1 MKLAHR
7 QIDKLTHILCIETST
22 TVCSV
27 CVTADDKVLAHKEIN
42 NGFSHAE
49 NLHLFIEDVLKEA
62 QLSIKQINAIAVSKG
77 PGSYTGLRIG
87 VSAAKGLCYALQI
100 PLISIDTLQ
109 SMAYEVNSKFKIQ
122 NSEILYC
129 PMLDARRMEVYC
141 AVYDKNLEAVLAVN
155 ALVLDEKSI
164 EVFNLTKPIY
174 FFGDGMPKAKE
185 LLQNIK
191 NAFFIEKI
199 FPSAE
204 SMATLAFTKF
214 SQKQFEDVAYFEPF
228 YLKEFFTNA
237 K

>member
-1 MKLAHR
+1 MN
-7 QIDKLTHILCIETST
+7 HILCIETST

-27 CVTADDKVLAHKEIN
+27 CVTADDKILSHKEIN

-49 NLHLFIEDVLKEA
+49 NLHVFIEDILKEA
-62 QLSIKQINAIAVSKG
+62 NLSIKQINAVAVSKG

-109 SMAYEVNSKFKIQ
+109 SMAYAVSHSK
-122 NSEILYC
+122 NENALYC

-141 AVYDKNLEAVLAVN
+141 AIYDKNLETILPVN

-164 EVFNLTKPIY
+164 EVFNLNKPIY

-185 LLQNIK
+185 LFQNNK
-191 NAFFIEKI
+191 NADFIEDI

-204 SMATLAFTKF
+204 SMATLAFGKF

-237 K
+237 KIN

>member
-1 MKLAHR
+1 M
-7 QIDKLTHILCIETST
+7 THILCIETST

-27 CVTADDKVLAHKEIN
+27 CVTADDEVLAHKEIN

-49 NLHLFIEDVLKEA
+49 NLHVFIEDVLKEA
-62 QLSIKQINAIAVSKG
+62 KLSIKQICAIAVSKG

-109 SMAYEVNSKFKIQ
+109 SMAYTISQSK
-122 NSEILYC
+122 NEDALYC

-141 AVYDKNLEAVLAVN
+141 AVYDKKLDAVLPVN

-164 EVFNLTKPIY
+164 EIFNLNKVMY
-174 FFGDGMPKAKE
+174 FFGDGMPKAKA
-185 LLQNIK
+185 LLQNTK
-191 NAFFIEKI
+191 HAFFIEDI

-204 SMATLAFTKF
+204 SMTTLAFTKF
-214 SQKQFEDVAYFEPF
+214 LQSQFEDVAYFEPF

-237 K
+237 KN